1 MLAHNKV
8 MGVSWLLFDI
18 AYFAFIY
25 ALHHV
30 KGMCEVG
37 YLESY
42 LYRAYL
48 ATIELRDGSRWY
60 GVACLDET
68 HRTFQLSVQAGA
80 KIQYNLIVFV
90 ASRDSQT
97 CNEGY
102 YARFGIL
109 SHPLAPPF
117 YTELYMDSVPDLVAG
132 PDKIIPFPYSLS

>member
-1 MLAHNKV
+1 

-25 ALHHV
+25 ALNHV
-30 KGMCEVG
+30 KGVCEVG

-48 ATIELRDGSRWY
+48 ATITLRDGSSWY
-60 GVACLDET
+60 GVACLDED
-68 HRTFQLSVQAGA
+68 HRTFQLAVQRGA
-80 KIQYNLIVFV
+80 RVNYNLIVFV

-97 CNEGY
+97 CNTGY

-109 SHPLAPPF
+109 SHPLAPAF
-117 YTELYMDSVPDLVAG
+117 YTELYMDSVPSLVPG
-132 PDKIIPFPYSLS
+132 PDLIIPFPYPLQ